1 MKIIL
6 AKFDLTEEVLAMDKV
21 VAEAVS
27 RPSVADFNFGLDALS
42 RLADPVVRC
51 VIGGQ
56 EWEETLSR
64 VRAKQRDFAPH
75 FILRGME
82 IDLLLDVGVPETARF
97 VFAAA
102 KTAGVGILQC
112 FEEEEQ

>member
-6 AKFDLTEEVLAMDKV
+6 AKIDLTEEVLAMDKV

-56 EWEETLSR
+56 
-64 VRAKQRDFAPH
+64 
-75 FILRGME
+75 
-82 IDLLLDVGVPETARF
+82 
-97 VFAAA
+97 
-102 KTAGVGILQC
+102 
-112 FEEEEQ
+112 

>member
-1 MKIIL
+1 MKIVL
-6 AKFDLTEEVLAMDKV
+6 AKIDLTEEALAMDKV
-21 VAEAVS
+21 VADAVNK
-27 RPSVADFNFGLDALS
+27 PSAADFNSGLDALA

-51 VIGGQ
+51 VIGCQ

-64 VRAKQRDFAPH
+64 ARAKQRDFAPH
-75 FILRGME
+75 FVLRGME
-82 IDLLLDVGVPETARF
+82 VDLLLDVGVPEAARSVF
-97 VFAAA
+97 VAA

>member
-1 MKIIL
+1 
-6 AKFDLTEEVLAMDKV
+6 
-21 VAEAVS
+21 
-27 RPSVADFNFGLDALS
+27 
-42 RLADPVVRC
+42 
-51 VIGGQ
+51 
-56 EWEETLSR
+56 
-64 VRAKQRDFAPH
+64 
-75 FILRGME
+75 ME